1 MQDFIDRHMTETI
14 TLHKLAEAAGY
25 SPGYSI
31 RLFKEITGKEPFD
44 YIRELRLAR
53 AAEKLRNEN
62 VRVVDVAS
70 DAMFDSHEGFTRAF
84 SKQFGMSP
92 RRFSKEKPPVKL
104 FIPERMRDYSLSLQ
118 RGEKIMAAKMKPH
131 TVFIQVV
138 DFPARKL
145 ILKRATKA
153 IHWGEYC
160 EEMGYGVVDELKK
173 IKGTLHESGGVWLP
187 KSLRKPG
194 TSEYVMGV
202 DVPADYKGEIP
213 EGYEIIDLKPCKM
226 MVFQG
231 PPFEDGRYDRAI
243 TKLWEAL
250 DSFNPELYGYAW
262 ADEDGPRY
270 QYEPLVTRGA
280 MEALP
285 VRQLNVKK

>member
-14 TLHKLAEAAGY
+14 TLHNLAEVAGY

-44 YIRELRLAR
+44 YIRELRLSR
-53 AAEKLRNEN
+53 AAEKLLNGK
-62 VRVVDVAS
+62 VKVVDVAS
-70 DAMFDSHEGFTRAF
+70 EFMFESHEGFSRAF
-84 SKQFGMSP
+84 SKQFGISP
-92 RRFSKEKPPVKL
+92 RRFSREKPPLKL
-104 FIPERMRDYSLSLQ
+104 FTPEHIRDYNLSLK
-118 RGEKIMAAKMKPH
+118 RGEKIMAAKTKPH

-160 EEMGYGVVDELKK
+160 EEMGYGVVDELKQ
-173 IKGTLHESGGVWLP
+173 IKGALHESGGIWLP
-187 KSLRKPG
+187 KSLQKPG

-213 EGYEIIDLKPCKM
+213 QGYEIIALKPCKM

-231 PPFEDGRYDRAI
+231 TPFEDGKYDRAI
-243 TKLWEAL
+243 MKLWEAM
-250 DSFNPELYGYAW
+250 DNFNPELYGYAW

-270 QYEPLVTRGA
+270 QYEPLGNRGA

-285 VRQLNVKK
+285 VRQLDDKK